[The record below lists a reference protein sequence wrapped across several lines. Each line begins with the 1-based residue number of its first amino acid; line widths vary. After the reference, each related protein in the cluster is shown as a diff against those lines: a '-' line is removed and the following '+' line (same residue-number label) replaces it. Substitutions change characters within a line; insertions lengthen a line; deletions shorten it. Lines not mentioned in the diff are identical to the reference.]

1 VLGPHFARLHAAG
14 QTAELQALASWSAR
28 IVFVAA
34 LPVAAAF
41 VVAGGPILAAVF
53 GPGFE
58 RGAPALAIL
67 AFGQWVGVGA
77 GSGGLLLNMCGRERD
92 TARGLGIAAAANVAL
107 NAVLVPRLGLVGA
120 AIATATTLVGWRA
133 LLWRQARRR
142 LGVDPSILGAAVVPP
157 VAGAGARA

>member
-1 VLGPHFARLHAAG
+1 MSRPLRP
-14 QTAELQALASWSAR
+14 Q
-28 IVFVAA
+28 
-34 LPVAAAF
+34 
-41 VVAGGPILAAVF
+41 IL
-53 GPGFE
+53 
-58 RGAPALAIL
+58 RG
-67 AFGQWVGVGA
+67 GA
-77 GSGGLLLNMCGRERD
+77 GSALLKAGHKALLLATAVLLARVLGVESYGVYSWALAVVTLLAVPANLGLPTLGRERD
-92 TARGLGIAAAANVAL
+92 TARGLGISAAANVAL